1 MEKLPQISAAEYE
14 IMKIIWESSPISTND
29 VCERVPEDHQWS
41 SKTVH
46 TLLSRLTAKQVL
58 AYEQRGRMY
67 YYYPLISQESYL
79 CQENH
84 LFFLGNLF
92 HQIVVHAQMFIG
104 QIGRSAGVCDYLLI
118 KWDQT
123 LNVDDSIGLT
133 SPNGVNGLTIG
144 VIKPGVIVIAQFVD
158 AQGQVDLSIF
168 F

>member
-46 TLLSRLTAKQVL
+46 TLLSRLTAKQVI

-84 LFFLGNLF
+84 LFLNRFYNGQASALLSSLLSSSELSDDDLEEMHRLIDSKLGGGEVL
-92 HQIVVHAQMFIG
+92 
-104 QIGRSAGVCDYLLI
+104 
-118 KWDQT
+118 
-123 LNVDDSIGLT
+123 
-133 SPNGVNGLTIG
+133 
-144 VIKPGVIVIAQFVD
+144 
-158 AQGQVDLSIF
+158 
-168 F
+168 

>member
-29 VCERVPEDHQWS
+29 VCERVPEAHQWS

-84 LFFLGNLF
+84 LFLNRFYNGQASALLSSLLSGSELSDDDLEEMHRLIDSKLGGGEMLLPFPFIFFCVILCSPVFWAWCCFLEPS
-92 HQIVVHAQMFIG
+92 
-104 QIGRSAGVCDYLLI
+104 SAGM
-118 KWDQT
+118 
-123 LNVDDSIGLT
+123 
-133 SPNGVNGLTIG
+133 
-144 VIKPGVIVIAQFVD
+144 
-158 AQGQVDLSIF
+158 
-168 F
+168 